1 MPLFTLLIT
10 SPLIPTQAVAK
21 SDHVK
26 RKLAKRQADR
36 VLDPL
41 LDEQVASGRF
51 IACISSRPG
60 QVNVFQQFMST
71 TVPYRVCGGR
81 VKYERKQEGDEA
93 DPPRLSPCPFVK
105 EIPYVVGMELDTR
118 IAIQPFFRWKLG
130 HTVFL
135 D

>member
-1 MPLFTLLIT
+1 MLSLDSESFRLCTTVP
-10 SPLIPTQAVAK
+10 SARSAAQAVPK

-60 QVNVFQQFMST
+60 QV
-71 TVPYRVCGGR
+71 
-81 VKYERKQEGDEA
+81 
-93 DPPRLSPCPFVK
+93 
-105 EIPYVVGMELDTR
+105 
-118 IAIQPFFRWKLG
+118 
-130 HTVFL
+130 
-135 D
+135 